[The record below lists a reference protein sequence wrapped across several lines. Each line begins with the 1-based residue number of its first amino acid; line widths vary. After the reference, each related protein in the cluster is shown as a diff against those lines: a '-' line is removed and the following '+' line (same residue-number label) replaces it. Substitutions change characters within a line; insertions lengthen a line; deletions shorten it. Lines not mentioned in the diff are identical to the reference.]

1 MQFMEQ
7 RESEAALLQELED
20 RGNSK
25 HIGVTHALSFFQ
37 ILERSLA
44 RTLIFSLAPWTLIWR
59 QGLSWLSP
67 GSIPLGAPVAGAED
81 CRDQGSPP
89 WRPCRPTPQPTRPAH
104 VCTYVSVSSC
114 GFFQFEHCCMGSV
127 PGHFRRAGIGGWKG
141 RGGTG
146 LRFTAY
152 LATSNWCTFIYSA
165 FGFCLE
171 TN

>member
-81 CRDQGSPP
+81 CRDHLHGDLAGPLLSQPDQLTFAHMSLSQVVGSFSLNIVV
-89 WRPCRPTPQPTRPAH
+89 WEACQ
-104 VCTYVSVSSC
+104 
-114 GFFQFEHCCMGSV
+114 
-127 PGHFRRAGIGGWKG
+127 
-141 RGGTG
+141 
-146 LRFTAY
+146 
-152 LATSNWCTFIYSA
+152 ATSEELA
-165 FGFCLE
+165 LE
-171 TN
+171 VGKGGAVLG